1 MSPPFVPIVHPD
13 ATGELRAEILT
24 QLKQFN
30 RRRAGDPQLEPLT
43 VVTYDADGMLAGGLV
58 GEFYWRWLHVD
69 LLWVATPQR
78 GRGLGTRLLQ
88 CAEHE
93 ARARDCLGVY
103 LDSFDFQA
111 PGFYGK
117 LGYRVFGVLD
127 DYPPGS
133 RQTYFAKRLDEHP
146 SPDSPAS

>member
-1 MSPPFVPIVHPD
+1 MWTCLGGH
-13 ATGELRAEILT
+13 T
-24 QLKQFN
+24 K
-30 RRRAGDPQLEPLT
+30 AG
-43 VVTYDADGMLAGGLV
+43 AA
-58 GEFYWRWLHVD
+58 W
-69 LLWVATPQR
+69 
-78 GRGLGTRLLQ
+78 GTRLLQ
-88 CAEHE
+88 CAEDE
-93 ARARDCLGVY
+93 AEHATCLGVY

-111 PGFYGK
+111 PRFYGK